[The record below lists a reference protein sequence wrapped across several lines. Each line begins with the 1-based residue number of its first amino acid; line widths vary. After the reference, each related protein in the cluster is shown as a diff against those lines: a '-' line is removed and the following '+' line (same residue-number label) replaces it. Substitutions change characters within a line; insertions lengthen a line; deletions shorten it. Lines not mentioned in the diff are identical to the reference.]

1 MIESYDFG
9 VMVIDGKRYT
19 SDLIVFPEK
28 VLGGWWRK
36 EGHKIYVEDLQ
47 EVFNHKPLPEVLVVG
62 TGYSG
67 LVKVMP
73 EVNETLKERG
83 IRLIAQPTGEAYKT
97 FNELLKAGKL
107 VAGAFHLT
115 C

>member
-1 MIESYDFG
+1 MIEAYDFG

-28 VLGGWWRK
+28 VLSGWWRR
-36 EGHKIYVEDLQ
+36 EGHELCVEDLKG
-47 EVFNHKPLPEVLVVG
+47 VFSHSPLPEVLVVG

-67 LVKVMP
+67 LVKVLP
-73 EVNETLKERG
+73 EVEKALKERG
-83 IRLIAQPTGEAYKT
+83 IKLIVQPTREAYKT
-97 FNELLKAGKL
+97 FNEFLRAGKL